1 MEGLLTVDTYLFKS
15 LSQRSSEQLQCF
27 AELLQAENKKHN
39 LTRITETGQIYLRHF
54 ADSLQLATL
63 LDPGDT
69 QADPAESRFKLMDM
83 GSGAGLPGLALAMA
97 RPAWDISSVE
107 ATGKKVRFQQQVS
120 KSAGLMNARIIQGRA
135 EDLAHQ
141 AAYRAQFD
149 LVTARA
155 VGHLRIL
162 TELGLAYAKVGG
174 KLVFFKGPKI
184 DQELQEA
191 EATIRYL
198 GAKTAS
204 IHRYHLSEIAQD
216 LEPVPDAPDGT
227 MSLVVIEKIAPTPPS
242 IPRSFSLIK
251 RKPIHT

>member
-1 MEGLLTVDTYLFKS
+1 MGTYSFKA
-15 LSQRSSEQLQCF
+15 LSERSNEQLQCF

-39 LTRITETGQIYLRHF
+39 LTRITETSQIYLRHF
-54 ADSLQLATL
+54 ADSLQLGTL
-63 LDPGDT
+63 LNPVGT
-69 QADPAESRFKLMDM
+69 QVDSAKSKFKLMDM

-97 RPAWDISSVE
+97 HPAWEVTSVE

-120 KSAGLMNARIIQGRA
+120 KSAGLMNAQIIQRRA
-135 EDLAHQ
+135 EDLAHEP
-141 AAYRAQFD
+141 AFRAQFD

-174 KLVFFKGPKI
+174 KLAFFKGPKI

-198 GAKTAS
+198 GAKTARL
-204 IHRYHLSEIAQD
+204 HCYHLSEIAQD
-216 LEPVPDAPDGT
+216 LEPAPDAPDGT

-242 IPRSFSLIK
+242 SPRSFSQIK
-251 RKPIHT
+251 QKPIHA